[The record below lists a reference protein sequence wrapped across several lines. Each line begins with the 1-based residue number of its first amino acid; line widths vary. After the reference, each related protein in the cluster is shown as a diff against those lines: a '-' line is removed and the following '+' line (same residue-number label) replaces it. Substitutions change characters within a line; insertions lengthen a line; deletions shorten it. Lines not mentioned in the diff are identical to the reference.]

1 MVPFIDL
8 GNQLQVLQLTLLQ
21 LHAARLHR
29 IGCSCTEHMN
39 IACFEDIGSLQIL
52 RIWSVWQLDLSSAS

>member
-21 LHAARLHR
+21 LLCMLLGFTVLAA
-29 IGCSCTEHMN
+29 
-39 IACFEDIGSLQIL
+39 A
-52 RIWSVWQLDLSSAS
+52 VLST